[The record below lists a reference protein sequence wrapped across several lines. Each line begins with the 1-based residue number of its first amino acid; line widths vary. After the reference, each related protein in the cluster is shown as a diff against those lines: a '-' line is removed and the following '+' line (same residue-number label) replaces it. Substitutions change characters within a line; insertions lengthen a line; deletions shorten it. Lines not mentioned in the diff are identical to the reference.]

1 MNGINQ
7 MIAQGVRMPQIE
19 SPINQLAQVE
29 QIRQAQQTNA
39 LRQAQMREIERETLS
54 KNVLNKAY
62 ADAFGPTGEIDTSKL
77 MQNLATSGQG
87 SQIPGVR
94 KSLLETDK
102 AKEELEKTCAL
113 SSLKSAWIFIKTK
126 SGD

>member
-19 SPINQLAQVE
+19 SPLNQLAQVE
-29 QIRQAQQTNA
+29 TIRQAQQTNA

-62 ADAFGPTGEIDTSKL
+62 ADALSPTGDIDTSKL

-87 SQIPGVR
+87 SQ
-94 KSLLETDK
+94 D
-102 AKEELEKTCAL
+102 
-113 SSLKSAWIFIKTK
+113 F
-126 SGD
+126 

>member
-1 MNGINQ
+1 

-19 SPINQLAQVE
+19 SPLNQLAQVE

-62 ADAFGPTGEIDTSKL
+62 ADALSPTGDIDTSKL

-87 SQIPGVR
+87 SKISEV
-94 KSLLETDK
+94 K
-102 AKEELEKTCAL
+102 KTVC
-113 SSLKSAWIFIKTK
+113 FR
-126 SGD
+126 